1 MHEAPRLGRGDGAE
15 AGGQAVQRSYR
26 GAGRPA
32 PHQVLI
38 TAPRA
43 VIFDFGGV
51 IWNMGWDSA
60 RDIEAAHGLPAGSL
74 HATLYGGDAWRLV
87 ERGRGDRETWLAGAH
102 RALEELAGRPLPPP
116 HSEGPALQAP
126 LPPNIEPVR
135 ALRPRPRP
143 GSLSTA
149 RATPRA
155 RPTHV
160 ARAV

>member
-15 AGGQAVQRSYR
+15 AGGQAVHRSYR

-60 RDIEAAHGLPAGSL
+60 RDLEAAHGLPAGSL

-87 ERGRGDRETWLAGAH
+87 ERGRGDRGTWLPGAP
-102 RALEELAGRPLPPP
+102 RALGELAGRPLPPP
-116 HSEGPALQAP
+116 PPEG
-126 LPPNIEPVR
+126 R
-135 ALRPRPRP
+135 A
-143 GSLSTA
+143 
-149 RATPRA
+149 PRA
-155 RPTHV
+155 PIPPHTELV
-160 ARAV
+160 

>member
-60 RDIEAAHGLPAGSL
+60 RDLEAAHGLPAGSL

-87 ERGRGDRETWLAGAH
+87 ERGRGDRETWVGGGHPARRGAAA
-102 RALEELAGRPLPPP
+102 RPRPPLPPP
-116 HSEGPALQAP
+116 RAARRAP
-126 LPPNIEPVR
+126 R
-135 ALRPRPRP
+135 
-143 GSLSTA
+143 
-149 RATPRA
+149 
-155 RPTHV
+155 
-160 ARAV
+160 

>member
-60 RDIEAAHGLPAGSL
+60 RDLEAAHGLPAGSL
-74 HATLYGGDAWRLV
+74 HATLYRSE
-87 ERGRGDRETWLAGAH
+87 ERRVGKECRSRWSPYH
-102 RALEELAGRPLPPP
+102 
-116 HSEGPALQAP
+116 
-126 LPPNIEPVR
+126 
-135 ALRPRPRP
+135 
-143 GSLSTA
+143 
-149 RATPRA
+149 
-155 RPTHV
+155 
-160 ARAV
+160 

>member
-60 RDIEAAHGLPAGSL
+60 RDLEAAHGLPAGSL
-74 HATLYGGDAWRLV
+74 HATLYGGEPWRPV
-87 ERGRGDRETWLAGAH
+87 ERGPGDPGTRLAGA
-102 RALEELAGRPLPPP
+102 P
-116 HSEGPALQAP
+116 PALRQ
-126 LPPNIEPVR
+126 R
-135 ALRPRPRP
+135 
-143 GSLSTA
+143 
-149 RATPRA
+149 RA
-155 RPTHV
+155 RPTPP
-160 ARAV
+160 

>member
-60 RDIEAAHGLPAGSL
+60 RDLEAAHGLPAGSL

-102 RALEELAGRPLPPP
+102 RALEELARRPLPPLHP
-116 HSEGPALQAP
+116 QWRALQAP
-126 LPPNIEPVR
+126 IR
-135 ALRPRPRP
+135 DRK
-143 GSLSTA
+143 STRLNSSHLVISHA
-149 RATPRA
+149 
-155 RPTHV
+155 
-160 ARAV
+160 

>member
-38 TAPRA
+38 TAPCA

-51 IWNMGWDSA
+51 IWNMGCDSA
-60 RDIEAAHGLPAGSL
+60 RDLEAAHGLPAGSL

-87 ERGRGDRETWLAGAH
+87 ERGRRDRETLPARAH
-102 RALEELAGRPLPPP
+102 PAPPQPPRRPPP
-116 HSEGPALQAP
+116 PPPSPGP
-126 LPPNIEPVR
+126 PP
-135 ALRPRPRP
+135 P
-143 GSLSTA
+143 G
-149 RATPRA
+149 P
-155 RPTHV
+155 
-160 ARAV
+160 

>member
-60 RDIEAAHGLPAGSL
+60 RDLEAAHGLPAGSL

-87 ERGRGDRETWLAGAH
+87 ERGRRDRETWLARAH
-102 RALEELAGRPLPPP
+102 RARGEVARRPLPPP
-116 HSEGPALQAP
+116 PPPWPAPAAP
-126 LPPNIEPVR
+126 PPPH
-135 ALRPRPRP
+135 PPP
-143 GSLSTA
+143 GA
-149 RATPRA
+149 
-155 RPTHV
+155 
-160 ARAV
+160 

>member
-60 RDIEAAHGLPAGSL
+60 RDLEAAHGLPAGSL

-87 ERGRGDRETWLAGAH
+87 ERGRGDRETWLA
-102 RALEELAGRPLPPP
+102 RAPPPPEKHPRPPPPP
-116 HSEGPALQAP
+116 HPPEGG
-126 LPPNIEPVR
+126 
-135 ALRPRPRP
+135 PRPAPHRP
-143 GSLSTA
+143 
-149 RATPRA
+149 
-155 RPTHV
+155 
-160 ARAV
+160 

>member
-38 TAPRA
+38 TAPCA

-60 RDIEAAHGLPAGSL
+60 RDLEAAHRLPAGSL
-74 HATLYGGDAWRLV
+74 HATLYGGDAGRPLA
-87 ERGRGDRETWLAGAH
+87 RGRG
-102 RALEELAGRPLPPP
+102 GRGTGL
-116 HSEGPALQAP
+116 
-126 LPPNIEPVR
+126 
-135 ALRPRPRP
+135 
-143 GSLSTA
+143 
-149 RATPRA
+149 PRA
-155 RPTHV
+155 PP
-160 ARAV
+160 APPGGPP